1 VFDFAADVPRYIQTD
16 ESKLRQ
22 VLINLIGNAVKFTSQ
37 GQVIL
42 QVRGNNAFSEDDLG
56 GSDIFL
62 YFEVFDTGPGIAPE
76 ELNNLFE
83 AFVQTETGRKSQ
95 EGTGLGMPISKRFV
109 RLMGGDIRVE
119 STLNKGTTVD
129 FEIKIQIAKASD
141 VPPPQVKRRAIALA
155 PNQPQYRILLADDK
169 WESRHLMTN
178 LLAPLGFEIHE
189 AENGQ
194 EAIQAWRTWKPHLI
208 WMDMQM
214 PVMDGYEA
222 TRTIR
227 ATETPDSTCKIVALT
242 ASVFDKQHSAIL
254 ELGCDDFVSKPLRE
268 ELIFDKIAEHLGVT
282 YIYADSDQQIHQQV
296 SSLNQEVSDREL
308 IATELADLE
317 PEWLLNLH
325 LAVRGADEEAI
336 FGLLAQIQTTHPT
349 IANVIQDLVDNFQLE
364 QILSLIQP
372 SIDNSSNG
380 N

>member
-1 VFDFAADVPRYIQTD
+1 
-16 ESKLRQ
+16 
-22 VLINLIGNAVKFTSQ
+22 
-37 GQVIL
+37 
-42 QVRGNNAFSEDDLG
+42 
-56 GSDIFL
+56 
-62 YFEVFDTGPGIAPE
+62 
-76 ELNNLFE
+76 
-83 AFVQTETGRKSQ
+83 
-95 EGTGLGMPISKRFV
+95 
-109 RLMGGDIRVE
+109 
-119 STLNKGTTVD
+119 
-129 FEIKIQIAKASD
+129 
-141 VPPPQVKRRAIALA
+141 
-155 PNQPQYRILLADDK
+155 
-169 WESRHLMTN
+169 
-178 LLAPLGFEIHE
+178 
-189 AENGQ
+189 
-194 EAIQAWRTWKPHLI
+194 
-208 WMDMQM
+208 MDMQM

-336 FGLLAQIQTTHPT
+336 FRLLAQIQTTHPT